1 MLVLARK
8 SGQKIRVGKDIIVSV
23 ISSEKGI
30 VKLGITAPKSI
41 PVHREEIYDLIK
53 SDNQRALIDNLYFI
67 DKIKN

>member
-53 SDNQRALIDNLYFI
+53 SDNQLALIDNLYFI

>member
-53 SDNQRALIDNLYFI
+53 SDNQRALIDNLYII